1 MHVFGPPAGM
11 TMAHPDDRT
20 RGERVDYAI
29 SLLAKARKRSIRRD
43 KTERARKI
51 TAALH
56 QLRGIDIA

>member
-1 MHVFGPPAGM
+1 
-11 TMAHPDDRT
+11 MAHPDDRT